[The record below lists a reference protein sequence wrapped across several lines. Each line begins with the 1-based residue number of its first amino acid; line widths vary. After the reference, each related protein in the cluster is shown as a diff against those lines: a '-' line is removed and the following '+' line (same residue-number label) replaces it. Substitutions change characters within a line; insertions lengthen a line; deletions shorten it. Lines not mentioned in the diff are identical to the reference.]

1 MKQSTLIIIAAAIV
15 ALAAGFGV
23 KQLSSPTS
31 VANQSSQVPLP
42 EFSLPDLSG
51 QQHNINEWQG
61 KILVINFWAT
71 WCPPCIKEIPEFIA
85 LQQAYADKNVVFI
98 GIAIDD
104 HDAVSKFI
112 TNKPINYPILLANED
127 GVALSRKLGNLAEA
141 LPFTIV
147 VDQQS
152 HIVSQHPGEF
162 SKQQLQGIIDTLVK

>member
-1 MKQSTLIIIAAAIV
+1 MKQSTLIIIAAVI
-15 ALAAGFGV
+15 ALAAGIGV
-23 KQLSSPTS
+23 KQLSTS
-31 VANQSSQVPLP
+31 SNITNPSSQIQLP
-42 EFSLPDLSG
+42 EFSLPDLAG
-51 QQHNINEWQG
+51 QQHNINEWHD

-71 WCPPCIKEIPEFIA
+71 WCPPCIKEIPEFIS
-85 LQQAYADKNVVFI
+85 LQQAYADKNVTFI

-104 HDAVSKFI
+104 HEAVSKFI
-112 TNKPINYPILLANED
+112 TSKPINYPILMANEN

-147 VDQQS
+147 VDQQG